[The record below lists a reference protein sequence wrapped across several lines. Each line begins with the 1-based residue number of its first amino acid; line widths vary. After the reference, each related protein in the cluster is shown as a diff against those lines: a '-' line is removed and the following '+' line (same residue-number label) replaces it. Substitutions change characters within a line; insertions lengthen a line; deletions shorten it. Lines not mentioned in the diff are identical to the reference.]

1 MMRRLLSMLLCL
13 CFACPVAWADDAPRT
28 MLRAHLE
35 PSGPVVAGSAVKL
48 VVDALTTT
56 WFSAAPDWPLFE
68 IHDAFVTLPDESAQN
83 LNDTIDGV
91 RWYGVTRAY
100 RIVPR
105 TAGTFDV
112 PSFTITVHPG
122 GSNAPVE
129 LQTPAFRITA
139 SLPPGAE
146 GMTSFFSAPNVTA
159 TQRIEP
165 QDGRLEVGG
174 TVTRIVT
181 QRADATESMLIA
193 PVQFG
198 EMGGL
203 RRYPKPPATRNISED
218 RTGLVAGE
226 RTDTVT
232 YVVNKRGRYE
242 LPPIDIEWWNT
253 TTHRR
258 ETIHLPA
265 IRFTARAAHEKP
277 LWEIPADALA
287 GAARH
292 TVIFL
297 NTRDIVYACIVLA
310 LMAAGVWFYPRG
322 RAWLERLSRWWAAQR
337 KRRAEG
343 EFAAWRALRQ
353 AADSGAMRR
362 VVPALYR
369 WMDANPRFAHPA
381 RADAIHGEEP
391 ALKELAK
398 AVESHY
404 EQPQPSEPGVR
415 VNLHR
420 STGSKRSRRARGPA
434 LPPLNEG

>member
-1 MMRRLLSMLLCL
+1 MMRRIVAMLCVWL
-13 CFACPVAWADDAPRT
+13 ACSFAWADDAPRT

-56 WFSAAPDWPLFE
+56 WFTAAPDWPLFE
-68 IHDAFVTLPDESAQN
+68 IRDAFVTLPDDNALN
-83 LNDTIDGV
+83 LNETIDGV
-91 RWYGVTRAY
+91 RWFGVSRVY

-105 TAGTFDV
+105 ASGAFDV
-112 PSFTITVHPG
+112 PSFSITLHPG
-122 GSNAPVE
+122 GMDTPVA
-129 LQTPAFRITA
+129 LQTPPLGFTA
-139 SLPPGAE
+139 TLPPGAE
-146 GMTSFFSAPNVTA
+146 GMASFFPAPKVTA

-165 QDGRLEVGG
+165 GDGALEVGG

-193 PVQFG
+193 PVPFG
-198 EMGGL
+198 EIEGL
-203 RRYPKPPATRNISED
+203 RRYPKPPATRNISDD

-232 YVVNKRGRYE
+232 YVVNRRGRYE

-253 TTHRR
+253 AAHRR

-265 IRFTARAAHEKP
+265 VHFTARAAREKP

-292 TVIFL
+292 TIIFL
-297 NTRDIVYACIVLA
+297 NARDIVYACIVLA
-310 LMAAGVWFYPRG
+310 CVAAGVWFYPRM
-322 RAWLERLSRWWAAQR
+322 RTWLERLSRWWIAARR
-337 KRRAEG
+337 KRAEG
-343 EFAAWRALRQ
+343 EFAAWRALKQ
-353 AADSGAMRR
+353 AVDSGAMKR
-362 VVPALYR
+362 VIPALYR

-381 RADAIHGEEP
+381 RLDELDRDAEP

-398 AVESHY
+398 AVESYY
-404 EQPQPSEPGVR
+404 EGTDSALSVT
-415 VNLHR
+415 LHR
-420 STGSKRSRRARGPA
+420 RARWMRARCTRGPA